1 MYMRRNDIIPTA
13 RMTDI
18 RFKCKT
24 ADATL
29 EEFKILYKEYKVKVL
44 SNIEQC

>member
-1 MYMRRNDIIPTA
+1 MYMRRYGIIPIA
-13 RMTDI
+13 RMTGI
-18 RFKCKT
+18 RFNRKT

-29 EEFKILYKEYKVKVL
+29 EEFKILYKKYNIKVL